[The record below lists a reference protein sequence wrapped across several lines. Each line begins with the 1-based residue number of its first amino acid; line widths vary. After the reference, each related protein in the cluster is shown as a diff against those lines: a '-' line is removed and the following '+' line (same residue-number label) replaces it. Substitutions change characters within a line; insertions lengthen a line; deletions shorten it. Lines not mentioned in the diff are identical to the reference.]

1 MGRRRDAA
9 RALTFRARAADRA
22 GIIAERYTAISL
34 PATLYLVATPI
45 GNLEDI
51 TLRALR
57 VLREEAHL
65 IACEDTRQTQKLLEH
80 FQISKPTVSY
90 HEHNESS
97 RTPELLE
104 RLEQGESIAL
114 VSDAGTPLV
123 SDPGY
128 RLVEAAVKR
137 GISVVPLPGAS
148 AVLAALSASAL
159 PPNEFR
165 FVGFLP
171 VKSGARR
178 RFLESLKQE
187 KMTVIAYESPHRILD
202 ALADLSDILPGT
214 PLVLAR
220 ELTKMHE
227 EFLRG
232 TPAEILDTLS
242 ARPSVKGE
250 MTVVIGA
257 AAEPVVNGDPLEEV
271 ARLQANGVGR
281 MDALK
286 SVAKQFGLSKR
297 ELYRLVEENR
307 AEIPRS
313 QT

>member
-1 MGRRRDAA
+1 M
-9 RALTFRARAADRA
+9 
-22 GIIAERYTAISL
+22 ERYTAISL

-57 VLREEAHL
+57 VLREEANL
-65 IACEDTRQTQKLLEH
+65 IACEDTRQTQKLLDH
-80 FQISKPTVSY
+80 FQIRKPTVSY

-104 RLEQGESIAL
+104 RLEQGEAVAL

-137 GISVVPLPGAS
+137 GIPVVPVPGAS

-171 VKSGARR
+171 AKSGARR
-178 RFLESLKQE
+178 RFLETLKPE
-187 KMTVIAYESPHRILD
+187 HGTVVAYESPHRILG
-202 ALADLSDILPGT
+202 ALADMADILPAS

-220 ELTKMHE
+220 ELTKIHE

-232 TPAEILDTLS
+232 TAAEILRNLS

-250 MTVVIGA
+250 MTLVIGA
-257 AAEPVVNGDPLEEV
+257 PPAPVVDGDPLEEV

-286 SVAKQFGLSKR
+286 AVARQFGLSKR
-297 ELYRLVEENR
+297 ELYRMAEER
-307 AEIPRS
+307 DH
-313 QT
+313 